1 MDYGR
6 GRSVHWGLR
15 AAAFLL
21 GAALVVAVQRAVFL
35 YLPVAGAY
43 PDLTVLAAG
52 LIGLLRG
59 RRWGAGVGFAL
70 GTLADVQ
77 AGWLLGAH
85 GVSAALGGFLAGW
98 ASEKVFRDSV
108 LVPVTVVA
116 GVSVVCHL
124 AYTAIANAFG
134 LYFPWRLGLLEMAL
148 PTAAYNAFLAAL
160 LWPLCLRWHRDRFLE
175 DPPPTVRGGGR

>member
-6 GRSVHWGLR
+6 GRSVHWALR
-15 AAAFLL
+15 AGALL
-21 GAALVVAVQRAVFL
+21 IGAALVVTVQRAVFL
-35 YLPVAGAY
+35 YLPMAGAY
-43 PDLTVLAAG
+43 PDLPVLAAG

-59 RRWGAGVGFAL
+59 KPWGAGVGFVL
-70 GTLADVQ
+70 GTFADVQ
-77 AGWLLGAH
+77 SGWLLGAH

-116 GVSVVCHL
+116 AVSVACHMI
-124 AYTAIANAFG
+124 YTAIANAFG
-134 LYFPWRLGLLEMAL
+134 LSFPWRLGLLEMAL

-160 LWPLCLRWHRDRFLE
+160 VWPLCLRWHRDRFLE
-175 DPPPTVRGGGR
+175 EPPPAVRGGGR